1 MEALI
6 AELKQITAQRI
17 SGKYIQPLSK
27 ERFSEIITK
36 LNKVHG
42 VTLTDMEAMTGMTR
56 GSLAEYMH
64 VFIQPPTAETKPF
77 TPGSNLS
84 KKTWWLKSGKSYRDI
99 WAFAQDITGIS
110 PVISKGDY
118 RKIAVE
124 AVNYVNA
131 NEAVKN
137 QLLDF
142 VETEAFTT
150 MQSMSGYRK
159 MAQISITF
167 VQWLAERKGYEITLD
182 DLDFESKNNPRGIT
196 ASTGQRFVNDY
207 VPEKVPLLGGPAVS
221 SKTSQAHVRSV
232 LVKFFHFL
240 EIRGKIEK
248 YSMLGMKTSMERKV
262 NPVVYNMGD
271 LDEIFNKIIQ
281 GKPAY
286 YSLFMRLLLQIGS
299 RPGQIFTI
307 KCKDLQSD
315 APVKDALGRD
325 FYPIN
330 PKKILEEEKGRKG
343 EEVKK
348 KYAPGT
354 AMISAQL
361 KKDLE
366 AWCQSNNL
374 APNDAIFG
382 KFIQLG
388 GIQEGIRQRVHVLSG
403 YKRVADQWVE
413 DKTKLKVLT
422 HEPDYY
428 TLYGFRH
435 TWASVIYNITKDVKH
450 VTTSGGWASG
460 SSVPVDVY
468 VQSRSKADVLEIAKK
483 YEIFIDPEYKG
494 DVSKIEVEKE
504 KEKAPVAA
512 MGAEQLQ
519 AMQEQINQVMKR
531 MEESLKREEESGKM
545 IEELKKKL
553 ATV

>member
-1 MEALI
+1 
-6 AELKQITAQRI
+6 
-17 SGKYIQPLSK
+17 
-27 ERFSEIITK
+27 
-36 LNKVHG
+36 
-42 VTLTDMEAMTGMTR
+42 
-56 GSLAEYMH
+56 
-64 VFIQPPTAETKPF
+64 
-77 TPGSNLS
+77 
-84 KKTWWLKSGKSYRDI
+84 
-99 WAFAQDITGIS
+99 
-110 PVISKGDY
+110 
-118 RKIAVE
+118 
-124 AVNYVNA
+124 
-131 NEAVKN
+131 
-137 QLLDF
+137 
-142 VETEAFTT
+142 
-150 MQSMSGYRK
+150 
-159 MAQISITF
+159 
-167 VQWLAERKGYEITLD
+167 
-182 DLDFESKNNPRGIT
+182 
-196 ASTGQRFVNDY
+196 
-207 VPEKVPLLGGPAVS
+207 
-221 SKTSQAHVRSV
+221 
-232 LVKFFHFL
+232 
-240 EIRGKIEK
+240 
-248 YSMLGMKTSMERKV
+248 
-262 NPVVYNMGD
+262 
-271 LDEIFNKIIQ
+271 
-281 GKPAY
+281 
-286 YSLFMRLLLQIGS
+286 
-299 RPGQIFTI
+299 
-307 KCKDLQSD
+307 
-315 APVKDALGRD
+315 
-325 FYPIN
+325 
-330 PKKILEEEKGRKG
+330 
-343 EEVKK
+343 
-348 KYAPGT
+348 
-354 AMISAQL
+354 L